1 MQHTP
6 YTDESFEHNSKHD
19 RKKKLE
25 TQRRIRDLK
34 EQQQLKKDLDYY
46 EFDDYEN

>member
-1 MQHTP
+1 MEHMLNP
-6 YTDESFEHNSKHD
+6 GELLEHNSKNE

-34 EQQQLKKDLDYY
+34 EQHQLKKELDSYG
-46 EFDDYEN
+46 FDDYED